1 MVCSFFFVRAAFQFL
16 GRVDS
21 GARGSRTRRVLCPY
35 NSGVFLVHFGVR
47 WCASAVCHESYE
59 CFIETCWGA
68 FSRKSS
74 ELCEDDDFSLKKI
87 RKPVFERIL
96 PCVLARKSL
105 EMVQEL
111 D

>member
-1 MVCSFFFVRAAFQFL
+1 MK
-16 GRVDS
+16 
-21 GARGSRTRRVLCPY
+21 
-35 NSGVFLVHFGVR
+35 
-47 WCASAVCHESYE
+47 
-59 CFIETCWGA
+59 CFIETCYGGLKGA

-87 RKPVFERIL
+87 RKKPVFERIL